1 MSVHILKSYF
11 TFCYLL
17 SSVGIFAEVNGP
29 IPFDE
34 QIKEA
39 DGIIVGHYLRSK
51 PIQLENGSVATQM
64 IFKMNL
70 EYGVQS
76 EFFGM
81 EEVIVHFPGGTID
94 GRVFKVETTPDF
106 VSGENVVLMIKNSYD
121 RFWALNSGLGAFK
134 LVNYGKNKV
143 LINSIHPDNAQFGQV
158 KLDDFEKSVREIK
171 GTGLK
176 MVYSLEQLEEESLKK
191 RDRMPASGTSEESLL
206 IASSQKVEEEKIMTT
221 GISSL
226 WLLVTLAFMGGFFR
240 FFKKKQGNPTGFVR
254 KI

>member
-1 MSVHILKSYF
+1 VSVHSLKTYF
-11 TFCYLL
+11 TFFYLL
-17 SSVGIFAEVNGP
+17 SSMGIFAEVNGP
-29 IPFDE
+29 IPFDQ
-34 QIKEA
+34 QIREA
-39 DGIIVGHYLRSK
+39 DGIIVGHYLSSK
-51 PIQLENGSVATQM
+51 SIQMENGSIATQM

-94 GRVFKVETTPDF
+94 GKIFKVEATPNF
-106 VSGENVVLMIKNSYD
+106 VSGENVVLLIKNSYD
-121 RFWALNSGLGAFK
+121 RFWALNNGLGAFK

-143 LINSIHPDNAQFGQV
+143 LINSIHSDNAEFGQV

-191 RDRMPASGTSEESLL
+191 RDRMPASGTAVEPLL
-206 IASSQKVEEEKIMTT
+206 IASSQKVEEEKIMTA
-221 GISSL
+221 GISTM
-226 WLLVTLAFMGGFFR
+226 WLLMTLAFMGGLFR